1 MVTFNKAEI
10 EELLERCSLLGAES
24 LRRKIIQ
31 EIVIDSSTVDTAK
44 LINIWGVRALSFK
57 RKNGT
62 SSPEMEILHSNL
74 IRSNSSTIE
83 TVSIELK
90 ASDETYFLYL
100 DGNKI
105 IGLIQWF

>member
-1 MVTFNKAEI
+1 MTILDKTEI
-10 EELLERCSLLGAES
+10 QELLEGCPLLGADS
-24 LRRKIIQ
+24 LRRKITQ
-31 EIVIDSSTVDTAK
+31 ETVVDSSTVDTAK

-105 IGLIQWF
+105 IGLIQRF